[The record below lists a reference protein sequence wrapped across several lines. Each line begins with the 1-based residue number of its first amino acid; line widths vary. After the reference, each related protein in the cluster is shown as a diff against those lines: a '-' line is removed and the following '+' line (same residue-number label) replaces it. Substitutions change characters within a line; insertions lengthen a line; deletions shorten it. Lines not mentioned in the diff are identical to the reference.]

1 MQSGLSQFLT
11 NACKRHQEQRVERAI
26 LALHADQP
34 QSILSWSGMRAASR
48 RHRSRQHLT
57 QLDAHRLKDIGVSF
71 SEAQAE
77 ANKPFWR
84 A

>member
-1 MQSGLSQFLT
+1 MQSGLSQF
-11 NACKRHQEQRVERAI
+11 RAI
-26 LALHADQP
+26 LALRADQP
-34 QSILSWSGMRAASR
+34 QNILSWSGMRAAWR
-48 RHRSRQHLT
+48 HHRSRQHIA
-57 QLDAHRLKDIGVSF
+57 QLNARLLKDIGVSF